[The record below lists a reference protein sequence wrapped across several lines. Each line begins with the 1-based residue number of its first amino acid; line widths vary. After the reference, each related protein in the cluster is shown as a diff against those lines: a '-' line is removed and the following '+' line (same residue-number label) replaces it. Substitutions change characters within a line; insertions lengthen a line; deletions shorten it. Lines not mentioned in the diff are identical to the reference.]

1 MMNRRPDGFTI
12 VELLVVM
19 AIIMIV
25 TAIAVPHFLSAVQR
39 GHEAAAVGFLRQLQT
54 AQETYRLENHQY
66 ASKFASLSLASIG
79 SGSSGGGASG
89 SDQVVNS
96 MYIFTLTQ
104 PDPTHWQ
111 CTAEPVSDRL
121 STRYFYSDDSGVI
134 RYAFGS
140 MADASS
146 PEL

>member
-1 MMNRRPDGFTI
+1 MMNRRRNGFTI

-39 GHEAAAVGFLRQLQT
+39 GHEAAAVGFLRQLQN
-54 AQETYRLENHQY
+54 AQETYRLANHQY
-66 ASKFASLSLASIG
+66 ANTFASLSLASIG
-79 SGSSGGGASG
+79 SGSSGGSLV
-89 SDQVVNS
+89 SS

-121 STRYFYSDDSGVI
+121 TSRYFYSDDSGLI
-134 RYAFGS
+134 RFALGT
-140 MADASS
+140 MANASS

>member
-1 MMNRRPDGFTI
+1 MMNRRRDGFTI

-39 GHEAAAVGFLRQLQT
+39 GHEAAAVGFLRQLQN
-54 AQETYRLENHQY
+54 AQETYRLEKHQY
-66 ASKFASLSLASIG
+66 TNTFASLSLASIG
-79 SGSSGGGASG
+79 SGSSGGSLV
-89 SDQVVNS
+89 SS

-121 STRYFYSDDSGVI
+121 TGRYFYSDDSGLI
-134 RYAFGS
+134 RFAIGT
-140 MADASS
+140 MAGASS